1 MQVFEIFERA
11 GLGVANYDTQ
21 VKRLQ
26 RSIDRLMDEAG
37 LLEKTF
43 TPSLDSFMKAVKV
56 IFRLGEF
63 EAVKASLPYYAG
75 YIKQVLMH
83 SMCFPLC
90 ANGPHIRTE
99 VEWIA
104 HPWLLTFSPP
114 RFPPYSNHR
123 SRPSRRVVPQ
133 APRPPSPPH
142 RVIRAPAC

>member
-75 YIKQVLMH
+75 YIKQVLIPAVPACV
-83 SMCFPLC
+83 SLC
-90 ANGPHIRTE
+90 TNGPHICTE
-99 VEWIA
+99 VDWKA
-104 HPWLLTFSPP
+104 HP
-114 RFPPYSNHR
+114 
-123 SRPSRRVVPQ
+123 
-133 APRPPSPPH
+133 
-142 RVIRAPAC
+142 